1 MAQILIHPTA
11 TGPAAIARLEAETG
25 RVAVLAG
32 MAAELIFGDGMSCDC
47 AARHFDHDI
56 DECCGC
62 EDAPECAHW
71 IASVDPFG
79 TGDYWHTEY
88 ERAPR

>member
-32 MAAELIFGDGMSCDC
+32 MAAELVFISLEEQIIRNQLASLDEMRAQINGG
-47 AARHFDHDI
+47 RH
-56 DECCGC
+56 
-62 EDAPECAHW
+62 A
-71 IASVDPFG
+71 
-79 TGDYWHTEY
+79 
-88 ERAPR
+88 